1 MSDDIV
7 KGFVDAADPRFAE
20 IVTALDVAI
29 VSSEERLTPAVKWGH
44 LTYGLDGDFHHWIC
58 ALAVTKK
65 WVSLRFHFGGLL
77 SDPDQVFRAGASK
90 FLRSIDYVKAEE
102 VDAGLVGRYVRE
114 ALSRLD
120 YFKANWKRL
129 NAE

>member
-7 KGFVDAADPRFAE
+7 RGFLRAAEPRFAE

-29 VSSEERLTPAVKWGH
+29 VSCEERLTPAVKWGH
-44 LTYGLDGDFHHWIC
+44 LTYGLDGDVHNWIC
-58 ALAVTKK
+58 AIAVTKK
-65 WVSLRFHFGGLL
+65 WVSLRFHFGGLM

-102 VDAGLVGRYVRE
+102 VDAGLVGRYVSE
-114 ALSRLD
+114 ALSRL
-120 YFKANWKRL
+120 
-129 NAE
+129 E

>member
-1 MSDDIV
+1 MRDEIV
-7 KGFVDAADPRFAE
+7 REFAEGADPEFAE

-29 VSSEERLTPAVKWGH
+29 VSSEGRLTPAVKWGH

-58 ALAVTKK
+58 AIAVTKR

-90 FLRSIDYVKAEE
+90 FLRSIDYVRAED
-102 VDAGLVGRYVRE
+102 VDAGLVDRYVRE

-129 NAE
+129 SEE